1 MVSPHIEC
9 SGPDL
14 PSQTGTVPAI
24 RDANPCDVQIVAK
37 DLSVRVHLLAL
48 AAAVVPKEAIGRL
61 LSMAKDCSWNELGGG
76 LPLFLQGFADAIQR
90 PGRSHTSAVD
100 GARLALHVIASSGVR
115 GRPFALLSAMSS
127 AGSPPGQT
135 RRLWPSSRQL
145 RHRTRARISCRRRL
159 TRPQQFHVNSRSG
172 CGDCAQ
178 AHVRTSTAAK
188 VNGLPPRR
196 DLGSALANRRRGFS
210 GKSSR
215 VSAHE
220 SNADAASREPCWL
233 S

>member
-9 SGPDL
+9 SGTDL

-115 GRPFALLSAMSS
+115 GGPVRAALRDVL
-127 AGSPPGQT
+127 
-135 RRLWPSSRQL
+135 
-145 RHRTRARISCRRRL
+145 CRL
-159 TRPQQFHVNSRSG
+159 TAG
-172 CGDCAQ
+172 AD
-178 AHVRTSTAAK
+178 TE
-188 VNGLPPRR
+188 
-196 DLGSALANRRRGFS
+196 ALAKLAHSLGTEPEQEF
-210 GKSSR
+210 R
-215 VSAHE
+215 VVAG
-220 SNADAASREPCWL
+220 
-233 S
+233 